1 MTREEIFNLI
11 NKDRKEMFRDLSKA
25 IGNNVNVIKRFVN
38 DNLDTENENLDKN
51 FEKNIKCA
59 CEILKHVNDGETIQ
73 DQGDVLYLAIVH
85 LIDSFCM
92 LEEKRLRQQKY
103 NLDQLINDLMGG
115 FKKNDL

>member
-11 NKDRKEMFRDLSKA
+11 NKDRKEMFKYLSKA
-25 IGNNVNVIKRFVN
+25 IGNNVIERFVN
-38 DNLDTENENLDKN
+38 DNLDTENLDEN

-59 CEILKHVNDGETIQ
+59 CEILMHVNDGKTIQ

-92 LEEKRLRQQKY
+92 LEEKRLKQQKY
-103 NLDQLINDLMGG
+103 NFEQLINDLMGG
-115 FKKNDL
+115 FKK